1 LLNVGEILSA
11 KNNTYLK
18 DLAKLLNN
26 FLCFHDFIKLERLE
40 RFSEKVKI
48 TLETKKVLF
57 RNKKSIHIEPYY

>member
-40 RFSEKVKI
+40 RFSENQISMLKACKSKNY
-48 TLETKKVLF
+48 LG
-57 RNKKSIHIEPYY
+57 NKKSLVQK